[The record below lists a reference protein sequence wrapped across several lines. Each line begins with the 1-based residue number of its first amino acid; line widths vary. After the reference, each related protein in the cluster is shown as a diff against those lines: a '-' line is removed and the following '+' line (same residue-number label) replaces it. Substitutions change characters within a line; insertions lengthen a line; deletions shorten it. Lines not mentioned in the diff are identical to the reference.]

1 MSATQ
6 LALPRTRRSIR
17 AVAEA
22 LFSGAAGP
30 PPAERLDWAVAE
42 VLDLLRHAGARSR
55 LLFQLCLLLVSW
67 LAPLWIFRLPPLRRL
82 STADRIR
89 ALGRLEDSPACAS
102 LVLACKAVLCMVY
115 YEEEAAARAIAA
127 YEPCHPDRRRLPLL
141 TPQVAVNGPQSARL
155 PLLTPQAAAN
165 GPESAGLPLL
175 TPQAAADGPQSA
187 GLPLLTPRVTADGP
201 AAAGLDAGGAR

>member
-22 LFSGAAGP
+22 LFSGENGP
-30 PPAERLDWAVAE
+30 PPAARLDWAVAE
-42 VLDLLRHAGARSR
+42 VLDLLRHAGGRSR

-82 STADRIR
+82 SAADRIR
-89 ALGRLEDSPACAS
+89 ALSRLEDSPACAS

-115 YEEEAAARAIAA
+115 YEEEGAARAIAA
-127 YEPCHPDRRRLPLL
+127 YEPCHPGQRRLPLLTPQIAANSPESSRLPLL
-141 TPQVAVNGPQSARL
+141 TPQVATDDP
-155 PLLTPQAAAN
+155 TI
-165 GPESAGLPLL
+165 
-175 TPQAAADGPQSA
+175 
-187 GLPLLTPRVTADGP
+187 
-201 AAAGLDAGGAR
+201 AGLDAGGVR

>member
-1 MSATQ
+1 MSATH

-30 PPAERLDWAVAE
+30 PPAARLDWTVAE
-42 VLDLLRHAGARSR
+42 VLDLLRHAGTRSR

-82 STADRIR
+82 SVADRIR
-89 ALGRLEDSPACAS
+89 ALSRLEDSPACAS

-127 YEPCHPDRRRLPLL
+127 YEPCHPGRRRLPLL
-141 TPQVAVNGPQSARL
+141 TPQVA
-155 PLLTPQAAAN
+155 AAA
-165 GPESAGLPLL
+165 PE
-175 TPQAAADGPQSA
+175 
-187 GLPLLTPRVTADGP
+187 V
-201 AAAGLDAGGAR
+201 AGLDAGGTP